1 MEPYSRYKTVALRKS
16 RPQKHV
22 AARPDFRMVADE
34 HPLWDQI
41 SPSRGAQ
48 HSSKVPSDENPRGKS
63 ENDKLTRAWYR

>member
-1 MEPYSRYKTVALRKS
+1 MEPYSRYKTVALRKF

-34 HPLWDQI
+34 HPRWDQI

-48 HSSKVPSDENPRGKS
+48 HRRPLRTKIPEGNQKTTNS
-63 ENDKLTRAWYR
+63 RAWYR